1 MYFFYFYPLGV
12 DLQRKRLPLL
22 TAALVAVMTVLFIWT
37 FYFPRA
43 LGINPVSLI
52 FTPGNGRPWT
62 VMTAIFMHGSWFH
75 FLGNMLYLIVFAP
88 LLEDRL
94 GRRRFLHYFFLLGAA
109 GNVAHGLIAVLG
121 GPAVGVVGVMGA
133 SGSIS
138 GLLAFALVRF
148 YFARLALAYWVFTP
162 LHGICKA
169 GKAYLPLPVAVG
181 LWLLLQIVHSLV
193 ATQSGSLVAY
203 GAHFGGF
210 GLGLLLALL
219 LGYRGQ
225 ARAESC
231 LVKGQRFMEQ
241 GEAYAAEGEF
251 MEYLEQLPDSRHG
264 RLLLARSR
272 RMLGQNSAAQVDYR
286 LVFRQL
292 VAQGEINEA
301 LEVFREARSG
311 GSHTALEPGDLA
323 KAAFLLEKQLDFS
336 GAVDAYLD
344 LYRRFPASEQAE
356 LALVRAIVLFKSQL
370 QDMDTARR
378 WLEVARREMPQSVW
392 RDFLAE
398 EFKLARRQRA
408 ADPEDGTGYLPEP
421 AI

>member
-12 DLQRKRLPLL
+12 DLQQKCRPLL

-37 FYFPRA
+37 YYFPRA
-43 LGINPVSLI
+43 IGIDPVSLI

-62 VMTAIFMHGSWFH
+62 VLTAILLHGSWFH
-75 FLGNMLYLIVFAP
+75 FLGNMIYLIVFAP

-94 GRRRFLHYFFLLGAA
+94 GRWRLLHYFFLLGAA
-109 GNVAHGLIAVLG
+109 GNVAHGLITVLG
-121 GPAVGVVGVMGA
+121 GPAAGAAGVLGA

-162 LHGICKA
+162 LQGICKA

-181 LWLLLQIVHSLV
+181 LWLMLQIAHSLV

-219 LGYRGQ
+219 LGYRVQ

-231 LVKGQRFMEQ
+231 LVKGQRFMEK

-251 MEYLEQLPDSRHG
+251 MEFLEQLPDSRQG

-272 RMLGQNSAAQVDYR
+272 RMLGQNGVAQIDYR
-286 LVFRQL
+286 LVFRQF

-311 GSHTALEPGDLA
+311 GSYTALEPGDLA
-323 KAAFLLEKQLDFS
+323 KAAFFLEKQLDFA

-344 LYRRFPASEQAE
+344 LYRQFPASEHAE
-356 LALVRAIVLFKSQL
+356 LALVRAIVLFKTQL
-370 QDMDTARR
+370 QDLDTARR
-378 WLEVARREMPQSVW
+378 WFEVARQEMPRSVW

-398 EFKLARRQRA
+398 EFKLARKPRA
-408 ADPEDGTGYLPEP
+408 TDPEGGTSFLPES